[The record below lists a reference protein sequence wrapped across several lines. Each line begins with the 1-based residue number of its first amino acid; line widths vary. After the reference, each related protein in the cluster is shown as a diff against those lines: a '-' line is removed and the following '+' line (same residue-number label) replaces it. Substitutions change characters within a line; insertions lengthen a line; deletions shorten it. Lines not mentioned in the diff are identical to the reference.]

1 MQWFQDY
8 WWVVLVAVL
17 LLPAVCI
24 AAFARWLGTRSTLTF
39 DEKIKSWDVFV
50 KLVSALTVV
59 ASGAVLIGKYVDQR
73 EQAGR
78 QQAVQDARESNL
90 RTAEFLRQKLAFDT
104 ERHQRRRKLF
114 DEAKVL
120 AARLANTKTPAALD
134 VRRFDELYDADLIG
148 VEELAGS
155 VEKAMVNFRRKLRG
169 EPGAPGDELD
179 QLALQLAHAC
189 ETEIKTSEDSLLDQ
203 HKQIAALVTSASTE
217 PPGSPAPPGAPK

>member
-8 WWVVLVAVL
+8 WWVVLVAGL

-24 AAFARWLGTRSTLTF
+24 AAFARWLGTRSALTF

-78 QQAVQDARESNL
+78 QQAVQDARENNL
-90 RTAEFLRQKLAFDT
+90 RTAEFLRQKLTFDT

-120 AARLANTKTPAALD
+120 AARLANTRTPTALD

-148 VEELAGS
+148 VEELGGS
-155 VEKAMVNFRRKLRG
+155 VEKAMVNFRRKF
-169 EPGAPGDELD
+169 
-179 QLALQLAHAC
+179 
-189 ETEIKTSEDSLLDQ
+189 
-203 HKQIAALVTSASTE
+203 
-217 PPGSPAPPGAPK
+217 

>member
-1 MQWFQDY
+1 MGWFQDY

-17 LLPAVCI
+17 IVPIVGI
-24 AAFARWLGTRSTLTF
+24 FAFAGWLGAKTNLAF
-39 DEKIKSWDVFV
+39 DDKIKSWDVFV

-73 EQAGR
+73 EQADR
-78 QQAVQDARESNL
+78 QQALRETRESNL
-90 RTAEFLRQKLAFDT
+90 RTAEFLRQRLTFDT

-120 AARLANTKTPAALD
+120 AARLANTKAPAAID

-148 VEELAGS
+148 VEQLQGP
-155 VEKAMVNFRRKLRG
+155 VEAAMVRFRQKLRG
-169 EPGAPGDELD
+169 DVDAPGDHID

-189 ETEIKTSEDSLLDQ
+189 ETEIKASEDSLLDQ
-203 HKQIAALVTSASTE
+203 HKTIATLVTS
-217 PPGSPAPPGAPK
+217 GAEK